1 MGRVLY
7 YETSTLE
14 GIAENILIQYD
25 PFFFHKAP
33 QPAPIEHIIEEIFNL
48 DIVYMC
54 LTEAG
59 DELGRMIY
67 DNGYTTRF
75 NAEKD
80 GYEWVRVTPG
90 MMLIEVRLLEDR
102 ALHGRHRFTLGHELG
117 HFILHKYLY
126 AGTHLAAASY
136 GIDEQSVN
144 SVEWQANYIA
154 KAILMP
160 VVQVRRCFRQLIW
173 EYGPD
178 AVIIPDM
185 AEIFDVSRQAME
197 IRLREFGL
205 V

>member
-75 NAEKD
+75 NAKKD

-90 MMLIEVRLLEDR
+90 TMLIEARLLEKR
-102 ALHGRHRFTLGHELG
+102 TLNGRYRFTLGHELG
-117 HFILHKYLY
+117 HWVLHKYLY
-126 AGTHLAAASY
+126 AGTHRAAASY

-160 VVQVRRCFRQLIW
+160 VVQVRRSFRQLRW

-185 AEIFDVSRQAME
+185 AEIFEVSKQAMG
-197 IRLREFGL
+197 IRLSELGL
-205 V
+205 I